1 MMQALRTHRIVEKD
15 GEIYL
20 TGLPCKKGQ
29 KVETIVLVE
38 TKSEINRPLLT
49 ARHLLNSGIIGLWKD
64 RTDIGD
70 SVTYAQYLRQ
80 QAEHRE
86 KE

>member
-1 MMQALRTHRIVEKD
+1 MQALRSHRIVEKD

-29 KVETIVLVE
+29 RVETIVLIE
-38 TKSEINRPLLT
+38 TKEESNKPLLT
-49 ARHLLNSGIIGLWKD
+49 ARHLLNSGIVGLWKD
-64 RTDIGD
+64 RTDIGE
-70 SVTYAQYLRQ
+70 STTYARDLRK
-80 QAEHRE
+80 QAEHRN